1 METPEEYLARLR
13 SIGVVGKNAGKPRVG
28 VTRTETATVIET
40 EHWDGRQ
47 DATVRP
53 DVIRHGAR
61 VHGSGSK
68 KGEVAEIRKLTNKEK
83 RDRYG
88 E

>member
-1 METPEEYLARLR
+1 MAANEYLEKLR
-13 SIGVVGKNAGKPRVG
+13 SIGVVGKNVGKPRVG
-28 VTRTETATVIET
+28 VTKAEGSTVIET

-53 DVIRHGAR
+53 ATVRYSVRAHTTG
-61 VHGSGSK
+61 K
-68 KGEVAEIRKLTNKEK
+68 KQGEVAEISKMSKKE
-83 RDRYG
+83 RTERYG